1 MNIEDF
7 VNFGAGAQTP
17 TLEADIPVKP
27 VYTQAEIDQKVANLN
42 TAINGKQPSL
52 GFTPVQQGGGAGQGA
67 NKIYVGWA
75 TSGGKLLLQIDG
87 TDFSYNWPINITG
100 DAATLGGASLAT
112 INAAIATKA
121 PAANPNFSGTLSTP
135 QWNISNGVGVRNG
148 ARGGNGDG
156 ASYSTYNMILSG
168 HWGMGMETYDGSING
183 FYDFRAGKW
192 DTKGGFFKNGV
203 EAVYRDGGRYSINI
217 SGDAATLGGT
227 SLATL
232 NAAIAAKQGNLGYT
246 PANKSGDLFTGDVEL
261 AAPGS
266 NADIGLWLHR
276 RDVKRG
282 RWVVDANGSLCWQ
295 DQGGQIHFYI
305 SSGGAI
311 GTQQFG
317 DLNNRIEN
325 RAQAW
330 ADNRVANLQYRK
342 VSLGNTG
349 GNINIDIGGG
359 TVVTGYNRAAGG
371 NGQVAFL
378 YYKYIQIFDPVRGW
392 VGFGEA

>member
-1 MNIEDF
+1 LNIEDF

-27 VYTQAEIDQKVANLN
+27 VYTQAEIDQKVATLN

-52 GFTPVQQGGGAGQGA
+52 GFTPVQQGGGAGQGT

-100 DAATLGGASLAT
+100 DAGTLGGSSLAT

-121 PAANPNFSGTLSTP
+121 PVANPTFTGTLATP

-217 SGDAATLGGT
+217 SGDAATLGGS

-232 NAAIAAKQGNLGYT
+232 NAAIAAKQAALGYS
-246 PANKSGDLFTGDVEL
+246 PVNKAGDLMTGSLEIKQD
-261 AAPGS
+261 P
-266 NADIGLWLHR
+266 NPTLWLHYPN
-276 RDVKRG
+276 VKRG
-282 RWVVDANGSLCWQ
+282 RWVVDGGGTLIWQ
-295 DQGGQIHFYI
+295 DQGGQNHFYVTN
-305 SSGGAI
+305 SGAVW
-311 GTQQFG
+311 TQQLG
-317 DLNNRIEN
+317 DLNSRIEQ
-325 RAQAW
+325 RAQDW
-330 ADNRVANLQYRK
+330 ANNRVANLQYRK

-349 GNINIDIGGG
+349 GNTNIDIGGG
-359 TVVTGYNRAAGG
+359 TVVTGYNREAGG

>member
-27 VYTQAEIDQKVANLN
+27 VYTQAEIDQKVATLN

-87 TDFSYNWPINITG
+87 TDFSYNWPINIAG
-100 DAATLGGASLAT
+100 DAATLGGSSLAT

-121 PAANPNFSGTLSTP
+121 PAANPTFTGTLSTP

-183 FYDFRAGKW
+183 YYDFRAGKW

-217 SGDAATLGGT
+217 SGDAATLGGS

-232 NAAIAAKQGNLGYT
+232 NAAIAAKQAALGYS
-246 PANKSGDLFTGDVEL
+246 PVNKAGDLMTGSLEIKQD
-261 AAPGS
+261 P
-266 NADIGLWLHR
+266 NPTLWLHYPN
-276 RDVKRG
+276 VKRG
-282 RWVVDANGSLCWQ
+282 RWVVDGGGTLIWQ
-295 DQGGQIHFYI
+295 DQGGQNHFYVTN
-305 SSGGAI
+305 SGAVW
-311 GTQQFG
+311 TQQLG
-317 DLNNRIEN
+317 DLNSRIEQ
-325 RAQAW
+325 RA
-330 ADNRVANLQYRK
+330 ADYANDRRNYCVTDSRMAGYTEMLM
-342 VSLGNTG
+342 SN
-349 GNINIDIGGG
+349 GNIFENSAYVITRAYRYDRDQYLFGARQPQLFIQARGGWF
-359 TVVTGYNRAAGG
+359 AA
-371 NGQVAFL
+371 FP
-378 YYKYIQIFDPVRGW
+378 F
-392 VGFGEA
+392 

>member
-217 SGDAATLGGT
+217 SGDAATLGGS

-232 NAAIAAKQGNLGYT
+232 NAAIAAKQAALGYS
-246 PANKSGDLFTGDVEL
+246 PVNKAGDLMTGSLEIKQD
-261 AAPGS
+261 P
-266 NADIGLWLHR
+266 NPTLWLHYPN
-276 RDVKRG
+276 VKRG
-282 RWVVDANGSLCWQ
+282 RWVVDGGGTLIWQ
-295 DQGGQIHFYI
+295 DQGGQNHFYVTN
-305 SSGGAI
+305 SGVVW
-311 GTQQFG
+311 TQQLG
-317 DLNNRIEN
+317 DLNSRIEQ
-325 RAQAW
+325 RA
-330 ADNRVANLQYRK
+330 ADYANDRRNYCVTDSRMAGYTEMLM
-342 VSLGNTG
+342 SN
-349 GNINIDIGGG
+349 GNIFENSAYVITRAYRYDRDQYLFGARQPQLFIQARGGWF
-359 TVVTGYNRAAGG
+359 AA
-371 NGQVAFL
+371 FP
-378 YYKYIQIFDPVRGW
+378 F
-392 VGFGEA
+392 